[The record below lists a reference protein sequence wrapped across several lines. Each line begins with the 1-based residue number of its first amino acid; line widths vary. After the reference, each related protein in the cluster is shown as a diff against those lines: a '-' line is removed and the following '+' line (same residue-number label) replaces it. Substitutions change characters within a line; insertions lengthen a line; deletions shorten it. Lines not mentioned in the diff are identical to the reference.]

1 MEAWVVANGQH
12 QLSSTFG
19 LVPWHASNLLY
30 PLFEE
35 KETVPISKGRAFIRE
50 NSLKLV
56 LI

>member
-19 LVPWHASNLLY
+19 RVPWHAPNLLY

-50 NSLKLV
+50 NPIERKL
-56 LI
+56 L